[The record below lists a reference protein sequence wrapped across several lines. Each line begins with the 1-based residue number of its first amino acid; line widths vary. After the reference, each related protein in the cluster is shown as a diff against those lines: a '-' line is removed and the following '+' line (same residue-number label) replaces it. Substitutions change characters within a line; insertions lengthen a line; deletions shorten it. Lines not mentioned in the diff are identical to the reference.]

1 MRLSL
6 SPYLRFLRRLIPQAV
21 TEERL
26 NIFQSELASEASW
39 TTNYVVLTISSCA
52 IATFGLLSNSA
63 AVIIG
68 AMLIAP
74 LMLPLRGLAFSALEG
89 DVPLFRKSV
98 IAIVGGTLL
107 AILLSWF
114 LGSIVPIAGFGS
126 EFQARVRPDIV
137 DLGIALAAGGI
148 SGFAKVRKGVS
159 DAVAGTAIAVAL
171 MPPLCVVGLALSAGL
186 GDAAMGA
193 FLLYATNL
201 LGITL
206 ACMLVFIVAGY
217 AQVSHSITWAILS
230 ALLLVI
236 PLGTNFLEL
245 VQKSRLET
253 VVRTLLLRQTI
264 TIGQEDVTL
273 IDTRIDWSRRVPI
286 VYLTVQSAIE
296 ITPKQVMEVEQFVSQ
311 QVGRELKFVLFV
323 SQGKTVTADG
333 VNLNMTIPL
342 QVDRLF
348 MRELR
353 PSPEANPVPS
363 PIPPDLDSIQK
374 PPKENQENP

>member
-6 SPYLRFLRRLIPQAV
+6 SAYLRFLRRFIPQAV

-39 TTNYVVLTISSCA
+39 TTNYVVLIISSCA

-107 AILLSWF
+107 AILFSWF
-114 LGSIVPIAGFGS
+114 LGAIVPIAGFGS
-126 EFQARVRPDIV
+126 EFQARIRPDIV

-186 GDAAMGA
+186 WDSAMGA

-206 ACMLVFIVAGY
+206 ACMLVFIIAGY

-230 ALLLVI
+230 AVFLVI

-245 VQKSRLET
+245 VQKSRLES

-273 IDTRIDWSRRVPI
+273 IDTRIDWSTRVPI
-286 VYLTVQSAIE
+286 VYLNLQAAID
-296 ITPKQVMEVEQFVSQ
+296 ITPKQVLEVERFVSQ

-353 PSPEANPVPS
+353 PSPETNPVPS
-363 PIPPDLDSIQK
+363 PIPPDLDSIEK